1 MNDQTLIVF
10 CGADKTGKTEIAHAL
25 SEKLGIPYFKASN
38 EKAKFRNDKDF
49 INEMRH
55 ADPRML
61 DFLNQTG
68 YSLIMDRGWPCEWVY
83 SRFLERPTDEEAT
96 RNSDRHFA
104 EMGAKVI
111 VCYRTNYEG
120 LYDEDRPDLL
130 TTQNLEYLSH
140 LYHQFENWTLCDVY
154 YLNVDDEDLDRE
166 VAEIMNFIETQKK
179 VEK

>member
-1 MNDQTLIVF
+1 
-10 CGADKTGKTEIAHAL
+10 
-25 SEKLGIPYFKASN
+25 
-38 EKAKFRNDKDF
+38 
-49 INEMRH
+49 
-55 ADPRML
+55 
-61 DFLNQTG
+61 
-68 YSLIMDRGWPCEWVY
+68 MDRGWPCEWVY

-130 TTQNLEYLSH
+130 TAPNLEYLSH
-140 LYHQFENWTLCDVY
+140 LYRQFGNWTLCDTY

-166 VAEIMNFIETQKK
+166 VTEIMNFIEAPMK
-179 VEK
+179 V